1 MVYSSVSSTKQMSQV
16 SHRVEIKK
24 RSISLL
30 AQGHTKDDDQQDQN
44 HFPKQVRSAG
54 VGHCYRGTYTLDGV
68 RPASSSGPT
77 KAGLSAAGLILSSWH
92 HKHRLFCLASPVSH
106 SMVCST
112 AVLQN
117 LDLNA
122 FCQLHLSCDVYIK
135 LKEEESPFG
144 NKAYCFFALFEMP
157 QNSVKFGV
165 KALPHHKIFVG
176 SLSNCQNPSYL

>member
-1 MVYSSVSSTKQMSQV
+1 MVYSSVSSTEQMAQI

-30 AQGHTKDDDQQDQN
+30 PQGHTKDDYQQDKN
-44 HFPKQVRSAG
+44 YLPKQIRSAG
-54 VGHCYRGTYTLDGV
+54 VGCCYGGTCTLDGV

-77 KAGLSAAGLILSSWH
+77 QAWLSAAGLILSSWH
-92 HKHRLFCLASPVSH
+92 HKHRLFCLASSVSH

-112 AVLQN
+112 AALQN

-135 LKEEESPFG
+135 LKGEESPFG
-144 NKAYCFFALFEMP
+144 SKVYCYFALFKMP
-157 QNSVKFGV
+157 QSSAKSGV
-165 KALPHHKIFVG
+165 KALPHHKILVG
-176 SLSNCQNPSYL
+176 SLGSCQKS